1 VETIIIVIIKEI
13 TLTAVTQAR
22 EPKWVKPGHVSGYFR
37 SALRASSGYSKV
49 PGLVEWYRLE
59 HVL

>member
-1 VETIIIVIIKEI
+1 VEIIIVIIIIIIIKEI

-37 SALRASSGYSKV
+37 SA
-49 PGLVEWYRLE
+49 
-59 HVL
+59 